1 MNKISYRRH
10 RFPAEIIQRAVWL
23 CFRFPLSY
31 RDVEDL
37 LAERGVDVSY
47 ETIRRWALKFGQA
60 YARKLRQSRPR
71 PDDRWHLDEVFSSI
85 NGKRMYLWRAV
96 DSEGEVLDIL
106 VQSRRN
112 KKAAL
117 KLMRK
122 LLKKQ
127 GYAPN
132 KVVTDKLPSYG
143 AALRDLNMTGKHVT
157 GGRSNNRAENS
168 HLPVRQRERRMQGFK
183 SSGSAQRFLSTHA
196 AIYNTFNHQRHLN
209 RRDRQCHRLGRVVS
223 TRSLRALDRRF
234 YGPDPV
240 SLMVWTPPITASCAP
255 EWSLVLNSRQRERP
269 RWTLQQSVLIW
280 QRRCS
285 RFTVLM
291 VRGERYYGGSCAAGR
306 CWRSSPDCHHVLS
319 AWKPAPVRTT
329 GHVRYKRWAM
339 TVIYGGLLWGLLP
352 LRDHVS
358 FEGHLFGFVAGIAVV
373 WIGRRLARE

>member
-47 ETIRRWALKFGQA
+47 ETIRRWSLKFGQA

-143 AALRDLNMTGKHVT
+143 AALRDLNMTGNT
-157 GGRSNNRAENS
+157 
-168 HLPVRQRERRMQGFK
+168 LPADG
-183 SSGSAQRFLSTHA
+183 AT
-196 AIYNTFNHQRHLN
+196 
-209 RRDRQCHRLGRVVS
+209 
-223 TRSLRALDRRF
+223 
-234 YGPDPV
+234 
-240 SLMVWTPPITASCAP
+240 
-255 EWSLVLNSRQRERP
+255 
-269 RWTLQQSVLIW
+269 
-280 QRRCS
+280 
-285 RFTVLM
+285 
-291 VRGERYYGGSCAAGR
+291 
-306 CWRSSPDCHHVLS
+306 
-319 AWKPAPVRTT
+319 
-329 GHVRYKRWAM
+329 
-339 TVIYGGLLWGLLP
+339 
-352 LRDHVS
+352 
-358 FEGHLFGFVAGIAVV
+358 
-373 WIGRRLARE
+373 IGRRIRTCRFDNENAGCRASSHQIGAKVSLHPRRHLQHLQCPTSSDHSQDNAPIPR

>member
-47 ETIRRWALKFGQA
+47 ETIRRWSLKFGQA

-143 AALRDLNMTGKHVT
+143 AALRDLNMTGKHVRLAFARMLAKT
-157 GGRSNNRAENS
+157 GAPAPVILDDAIVYTDDDRIERMFDALTRQARDLQIIVFSCRQKAFRDLGGRS
-168 HLPVRQRERRMQGFK
+168 
-183 SSGSAQRFLSTHA
+183 
-196 AIYNTFNHQRHLN
+196 LN
-209 RRDRQCHRLGRVVS
+209 I
-223 TRSLRALDRRF
+223 
-234 YGPDPV
+234 GPAD
-240 SLMVWTPPITASCAP
+240 
-255 EWSLVLNSRQRERP
+255 
-269 RWTLQQSVLIW
+269 
-280 QRRCS
+280 
-285 RFTVLM
+285 
-291 VRGERYYGGSCAAGR
+291 
-306 CWRSSPDCHHVLS
+306 
-319 AWKPAPVRTT
+319 
-329 GHVRYKRWAM
+329 
-339 TVIYGGLLWGLLP
+339 
-352 LRDHVS
+352 
-358 FEGHLFGFVAGIAVV
+358 
-373 WIGRRLARE
+373 